1 MCKTKMGPLQRVAER
16 ERNTCKEN
24 KKKKRKKKGE
34 QGRREMALL
43 VVEGV
48 CMSFFGY
55 VIVALPALWLCVPGG

>member
-1 MCKTKMGPLQRVAER
+1 MGPLQRVAER
-16 ERNTCKEN
+16 ERNTCKQN
-24 KKKKRKKKGE
+24 KKKEKKRKKGE